1 MAHQLHDLA
10 KSSPRKMVYD
20 IVGGKHNSLYKTDP
34 NFWQHVNYF
43 FDKSEYETNDRVNSD
58 LVIE

>member
-1 MAHQLHDLA
+1 
-10 KSSPRKMVYD
+10 MVYD